1 MESTVKTKWI
11 SLIIVIGVIFA
22 MITLIAG
29 LLPSFNSI
37 DEEKSISLNNVD
49 EIRVILSSETVHIHR
64 SESGG
69 EVRFHY
75 HGNCWP
81 KFNLVIENA
90 NGKVSVRRESLI
102 RLGDMT
108 LDIYLPADYSKTLDV
123 KVTSGAVTTESF
135 NLENFRMNAS
145 SGKFTADT
153 IKAAV
158 VSIQSTAGAI
168 DVKSINAEQ
177 LAITTQSGN
186 ITTGQCAVREA
197 VVEATSGNIVLA
209 GVTGNINLKTSS
221 GKVTLSYPTFD
232 NYKLKVG
239 TTSGSVALEL
249 PASAGFLLDAQSNS
263 GKIQSDFSVDNAE
276 GANKKGA
283 TAQVGIGTGQ
293 ITVNTTSGNIH
304 LRKEK

>member
-1 MESTVKTKWI
+1 
-11 SLIIVIGVIFA
+11 

-29 LLPSFNSI
+29 FLPSFNRV
-37 DEEKSISLNNVD
+37 DEEKSLSLDNVD
-49 EIRVILSSETVHIHR
+49 EIQVILSSETVHIHR
-64 SESGG
+64 SDSRNEA
-69 EVRFHY
+69 RFHY

-81 KFNLVIENA
+81 KFNLVIENT

-135 NLENFRMNAS
+135 NLVNFRMNAS
-145 SGKFTADT
+145 SGKFTSDT
-153 IKAAV
+153 IKAAF
-158 VSIQSTAGAI
+158 VSIRSTSGAV

-197 VVEATSGNIVLA
+197 DIEATSGSIELA
-209 GVTGNINLKTSS
+209 GVSGSLNLKTSS
-221 GKVTLSYPTFD
+221 GKVALSYPMFD
-232 NYKLKVG
+232 NYTLKVG
-239 TTSGSVALEL
+239 TTSGSVAMDL
-249 PASAGFLLDAQSNS
+249 PASAGFLLDAHSTS
-263 GKIQSDFSVDNAE
+263 GNIQSDFSVDNTE
-276 GANKKGA
+276 GAIKKAITG
-283 TAQVGIGTGQ
+283 QVGLGTGQ